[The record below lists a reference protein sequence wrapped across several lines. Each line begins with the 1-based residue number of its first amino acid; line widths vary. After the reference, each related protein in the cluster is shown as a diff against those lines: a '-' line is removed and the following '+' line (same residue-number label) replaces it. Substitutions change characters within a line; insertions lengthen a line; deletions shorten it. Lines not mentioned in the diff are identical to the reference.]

1 MNNIELIETYLDNV
15 KKTGVSDSVFLAYKN
30 DLDTLKDFLGEN
42 SIILMSKSSIMD
54 YINFLRDNFTNNT
67 VVRKLNSFKNFYKI
81 LAQEKKVDSGLLE
94 DLKNF
99 KQEFSIPE
107 VLTEDELEM
116 LFRACEP
123 TEKGK
128 RDILVIKLL
137 LKTGMQLNGALELKT
152 EDVTEE
158 SIAFEKN
165 NKKYLVKVD
174 EELKGFIV
182 TYKNSSICGD
192 KKLFDGLSRQNFFA
206 RVKKYQREAGIDR
219 EINPAM
225 LRNTAMYSFI
235 EEGTTMREL
244 KERLDYVNIGMSGI
258 YKIRNKSDIKKVYK
272 KIGIGDWDVSEFN

>member
-1 MNNIELIETYLDNV
+1 MNNTDLIETYLENV
-15 KKTGVSDSVFLAYKN
+15 KKTGASDSVFLAYKN
-30 DLDTLKDFLGEN
+30 DLETLKDFLGEN
-42 SIILMSKSSIMD
+42 SIILINKSLIID

-67 VVRKLNSFKNFYKI
+67 VVRKLNSFKSFYKV
-81 LAQEKKVDSGLLE
+81 LVQEKKVDSGLLE

-107 VLTEDELEM
+107 VLTEEELEM
-116 LFRACEP
+116 LFIFCVLK
-123 TEKGK
+123 EKGK

-137 LKTGMQLNGALELKT
+137 LKTGMQLNGVLELKT
-152 EDVTEE
+152 IDVTED

-174 EELKGFIV
+174 EELKPFIIS
-182 TYKNSSICGD
+182 YKKSSICGES
-192 KKLFDGLSRQNFFA
+192 KLFQGLSRQNFFA

-244 KERLDYVNIGMSGI
+244 KEKLDYVNIGMSGI
-258 YKIRNKSDIKKVYK
+258 YKIRNKSDIKKVYE

>member
-116 LFRACEP
+116 LFRSCEP

>member
-15 KKTGVSDSVFLAYKN
+15 KKTGASDSVFLAYKN

-116 LFRACEP
+116 LIRACEP

>member
-137 LKTGMQLNGALELKT
+137 LKTGMQLNEALELKT

-182 TYKNSSICGD
+182 TYKNSSICRE

>member
-1 MNNIELIETYLDNV
+1 MLKNLLEDLLKRSPNSYEMYEEQVKAILDNV

-30 DLDTLKDFLGEN
+30 DLDTLKDFLGQN

-128 RDILVIKLL
+128 RDILV
-137 LKTGMQLNGALELKT
+137 
-152 EDVTEE
+152 
-158 SIAFEKN
+158 
-165 NKKYLVKVD
+165 
-174 EELKGFIV
+174 
-182 TYKNSSICGD
+182 
-192 KKLFDGLSRQNFFA
+192 
-206 RVKKYQREAGIDR
+206 
-219 EINPAM
+219 
-225 LRNTAMYSFI
+225 
-235 EEGTTMREL
+235 
-244 KERLDYVNIGMSGI
+244 
-258 YKIRNKSDIKKVYK
+258 
-272 KIGIGDWDVSEFN
+272 KIGRAHV